1 VAEQLSP
8 PALVQHLNE
17 YFGVATEAVLDH
29 RAMVDKYIGDAIM
42 AVFGTP
48 VRQPDHAVQACLAA
62 LEMEA
67 AVEAHYAA
75 ADENGPPPFRS
86 RIGIHTGRI
95 VVGNIGTERR
105 ADYTA
110 IGDAVNVAARLEAA
124 NKLYGTRILI
134 SQATYEEASA
144 AVAVRELDRLRVPGK
159 EEPIRI
165 YEVMGRAGE
174 LSEDAQQ
181 RRTAFERALSLYR
194 DQRWGEA
201 EAAFDEILDR
211 WPEDGPAIR
220 YRTRAKNREGTT
232 LPADWNGVH
241 DMEK

>member
-1 VAEQLSP
+1 
-8 PALVQHLNE
+8 
-17 YFGVATEAVLDH
+17 
-29 RAMVDKYIGDAIM
+29 
-42 AVFGTP
+42 
-48 VRQPDHAVQACLAA
+48 
-62 LEMEA
+62 
-67 AVEAHYAA
+67 
-75 ADENGPPPFRS
+75 
-86 RIGIHTGRI
+86 
-95 VVGNIGTERR
+95 
-105 ADYTA
+105 
-110 IGDAVNVAARLEAA
+110 
-124 NKLYGTRILI
+124 
-134 SQATYEEASA
+134 
-144 AVAVRELDRLRVPGK
+144 VAVRELDRLRVPGK

-220 YRTRAKNREGTT
+220 YRTRAKDREGTT